1 MVRFTTVLRVR
12 RSAANCTLDAATSR
26 FVFGVVF
33 YLYRGEDDIPCVWG
47 CEKEETVGVTLAILI

>member
-1 MVRFTTVLRVR
+1 MARFTTVLRAR
-12 RSAANCTLDAATSR
+12 RFAAHCTLDASTLR

-33 YLYRGEDDIPCVWG
+33 YLFRGENDIPCVWG